1 VSESTKT
8 AASTRDKYGEDLV
21 VETIRLVRKICRE
34 KAVVDP
40 NSLWKLADKEAR
52 ELWANSGEPY
62 HHHVLGIMRS
72 FDEMSKYEFEAFKVL
87 KALC

>member
-1 VSESTKT
+1 VSESIKT

-21 VETIRLVRKICRE
+21 VETIGLVQNICRE

-40 NSLWKLADKEAR
+40 ISVWKLADKEAR
-52 ELWANSGEPY
+52 ELWAISGEPY
-62 HHHVLGIMRS
+62 HYHVLGIMRS
-72 FDEMSKYEFEAFKVL
+72 FDEMSKKEFEAFKVS